1 MAFKVNDEGKFTE
14 SWFLYNDQRAY
25 DEFYR

>member
-14 SWFLYNDQRAY
+14 SWFLYNEPARLD
-25 DEFYR
+25 DFYS